1 MLLLIVIGLLLIIAF
16 LYTPAISKQEESQF
30 EDIKQAVHVY
40 SGLHPE
46 HFIAFINNI
55 DLFEK
60 NTGSVHLAAT
70 YLYRSIGFLEEL
82 AMYGD
87 VDVQEHIHKIIPTVG
102 MTGERILMK
111 EALQR
116 NMVFR
121 PTYLKNSY

>member
-1 MLLLIVIGLLLIIAF
+1 M
-16 LYTPAISKQEESQF
+16 
-30 EDIKQAVHVY
+30 DIKESVHVY

-46 HFIAFINNI
+46 HFMAFINNI

-60 NTGSVHLAAT
+60 NIDSVHLAAT

-111 EALQR
+111 KALQH